1 MMSNISNRFS
11 SWLEGLPGEVLLPAI
26 ILACSIWLVSLYL
39 LARRRMD
46 NGV

>member
-1 MMSNISNRFS
+1 MMSHISYRFS
-11 SWLEGLPGEVLLPAI
+11 SWVEGLPGEVLVAAI

-39 LARRRMD
+39 LARRRMI